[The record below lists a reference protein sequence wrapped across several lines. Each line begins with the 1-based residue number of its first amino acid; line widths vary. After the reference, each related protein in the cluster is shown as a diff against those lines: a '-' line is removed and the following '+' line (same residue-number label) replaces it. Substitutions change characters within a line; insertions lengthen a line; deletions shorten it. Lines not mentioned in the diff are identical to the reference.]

1 LEQRKR
7 DESESKEFVDV
18 CAAHYAK
25 DGKTV
30 PFLFQRDDGAK
41 YVISQVLETR
51 KAAST
56 RAGGAGIRHTC
67 QTRQKEYEQ
76 EFIHYL
82 FNDGLYWFIEVESIG
97 GRILCAEG
105 ITRK

>member
-7 DESESKEFVDV
+7 DESESKEFVDAYV
-18 CAAHYAK
+18 AHLAK

-30 PFLFQRDDGAK
+30 PFLFYRQDGTK
-41 YVISQVLETR
+41 FVISLVTETR

-56 RAGGAGIRHTC
+56 RAGGAGMRYTC
-67 QTRQKEYEQ
+67 RTRQKGYER

-97 GRILCAEG
+97 ETILCAEG
-105 ITRK
+105 ISRS